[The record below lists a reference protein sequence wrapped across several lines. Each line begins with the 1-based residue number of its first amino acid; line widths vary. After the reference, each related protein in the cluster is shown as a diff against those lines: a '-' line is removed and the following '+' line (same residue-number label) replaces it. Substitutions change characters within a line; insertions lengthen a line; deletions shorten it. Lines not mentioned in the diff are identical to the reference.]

1 LGATLSGKRTALIAT
16 LPKSGTWYAHTFFW
30 CYDQLLRNS
39 EDYLTGNFQ
48 PDLTGALRDSKI
60 NDWSSHGDTFGI
72 DTLFIIHTLC
82 PGFQELGDLS
92 NAEQKALYVPFG
104 YNHGE
109 SLIRDMDKW
118 EELYPMKNPLA
129 RIVYLYRN
137 PLDHFVSYYRH
148 TLNHKDDSHR
158 LKILPDGQK
167 QPITDL
173 RDFVFNAG
181 ALGAFIKHYSS
192 FLRMKEAFP
201 QQVLLMPYERLT
213 TQPETA
219 FSEVMAFL
227 NIPVHT
233 QLFHDALK
241 MCSKQSLMKIEA
253 AMGRS
258 IVADQTKSS
267 EKHIR
272 DGKVGKWQ
280 EHFSAE
286 DIERIEA
293 VFNAF
298 GISLKDF
305 IITEASET
313 TASLPVLELDPL
325 KARDYQIAFLRQQL
339 AWTGIQT
346 AALRNDLVKI
356 KSQMRAFQLFKRSPA
371 AAPLRALIRAY
382 RKLRQA
388 TNQQPGTRN
397 NDLEAGLS
405 KSSV

>member
-1 LGATLSGKRTALIAT
+1 ML
-16 LPKSGTWYAHTFFW
+16 TFFW
-30 CYDQLLRNS
+30 CYDQLLRNA

-48 PDLTGALRDSKI
+48 PDLIGTLRDKTL
-60 NDWSSHGDTFGI
+60 NDWSFHSDIFGI
-72 DTLFIIHTLC
+72 DTFFITHTLC
-82 PGFQELGDLS
+82 PGFEELGDRS
-92 NAEQKALYVPFG
+92 SAEWKALYVPFG
-104 YNHGE
+104 YNPGE
-109 SLIRDMDKW
+109 SLIRDLDKW
-118 EELYPMKNPLA
+118 EDLYPMKNPLA
-129 RIVYLYRN
+129 RIVYIYRN

-148 TLNHKDDSHR
+148 TLNHKDESHR

-173 RDFVFNAG
+173 RDFIFNAG
-181 ALGAFIKHYSS
+181 ALGACIKHYYS
-192 FLRMKEAFP
+192 FLRMKEAYP

-213 TQPETA
+213 AQPETA
-219 FSEVMAFL
+219 FAEIMAFL

-233 QLFHDALK
+233 QLFPDALK

-253 AMGRS
+253 EMGRALG
-258 IVADQTKSS
+258 ADQTKGS

-280 EHFSAE
+280 EHLSAE

-305 IITEASET
+305 IITETSET
-313 TASLPVLELDPL
+313 AASLPIPQLDPL
-325 KARDYQIAFLRQQL
+325 KARDYQIAFFRQQL

-371 AAPLRALIRAY
+371 AAPLRALIQAY
-382 RKLRQA
+382 RKLRQV
-388 TNQQPGTRN
+388 TVQRPVKGN
-397 NDLEAGLS
+397 NELKSGLS
-405 KSSV
+405 KSPV